1 MRMTMTMRINQ
12 LHKNFMSSQNQNHNE
27 NENKN
32 ENKSI
37 VQKFYEH

>member
-1 MRMTMTMRINQ
+1 MKTRMRMRINQ

-27 NENKN
+27 NENEN
-32 ENKSI
+32 ENESS